1 MHQSNHS
8 KIYTADE
15 LIRYHNGLM
24 TEQEM
29 HKLEKAALE
38 DQFLSDALDGYKIE
52 NNSKENLL
60 KIETELNNYN
70 NSVRK
75 SFNIRKYYSSLS
87 IAASI
92 LAIAIAAYFILQ
104 PEDSHQIILAKNEQ
118 KVIEKK
124 ELMPEATIQSSD
136 NSTVTVD
143 KNSDETLITN
153 KNTAFKSSNKS
164 YYPSIDIKTPI
175 ALASTLEDSFKLASN
190 QTTVSASEFK
200 DNAKIFEINQDSA
213 MQNTIASADSKMSN
227 APAVQQKDLG
237 YNNKAEITI
246 LDEVVVTTVA
256 SKKSKKQISWA
267 ATKEREKIASDS
279 LQIIKPDAGRLSFL
293 NYVNANKRN
302 CVEKDGTAKKGKVI
316 LSFKLNKIGKPI
328 NIKVEKSLSES
339 CNKEAIRLLNSG
351 PKWEGKRNKK
361 TTVEIEF

>member
-75 SFNIRKYYSSLS
+75 SIDIRKYYSSFS

-104 PEDSHQIILAKNEQ
+104 PEDSHQIILAKNEK

-143 KNSDETLITN
+143 KNSNKPLITN

-164 YYPSIDIKTPI
+164 YYPSIEIKTPI
-175 ALASTLEDSFKLASN
+175 ALSSTLEDSFKLASN
-190 QTTVSASEFK
+190 QTTVSVSEFK

-227 APAVQQKDLG
+227 APALQQKGLG
-237 YNNKAEITI
+237 YNKAEATN
-246 LDEVVVTTVA
+246 LNEVVVTA
-256 SKKSKKQISWA
+256 SGSSKSKKQNSWA
-267 ATKEREKIASDS
+267 ATTEREKIASDS

-316 LSFKLNKIGKPI
+316 LSFKINKSGYPV
-328 NIKVEKSLSES
+328 NIKVQQSLSES

>member
-75 SFNIRKYYSSLS
+75 SFDIRKYYSSLS

-104 PEDSHQIILAKNEQ
+104 PEDSRQIIFAKNDQ

-143 KNSDETLITN
+143 KNSNEPLITN

-164 YYPSIDIKTPI
+164 YYPSIEIKTPI
-175 ALASTLEDSFKLASN
+175 ALSSTLEDSFKLASN
-190 QTTVSASEFK
+190 QTTVSVSEFK

-227 APAVQQKDLG
+227 APALQQKGLG
-237 YNNKAEITI
+237 YNKAEATN
-246 LDEVVVTTVA
+246 LNEVVVTA
-256 SKKSKKQISWA
+256 SGSSKSKKQNSWA
-267 ATKEREKIASDS
+267 ATTEREKIASDS

>member
-1 MHQSNHS
+1 MHKSNHS

-15 LIRYHNGLM
+15 LIRYHSGLM

-104 PEDSHQIILAKNEQ
+104 PEDSHQIILTKNEQ

-143 KNSDETLITN
+143 KNSNEPLITN

-164 YYPSIDIKTPI
+164 YYPSIEIKTPI
-175 ALASTLEDSFKLASN
+175 ALSSTLEDSFKLASN
-190 QTTVSASEFK
+190 QTTVSVSEFK

-227 APAVQQKDLG
+227 APAVQQKGLG
-237 YNNKAEITI
+237 YNKAEATN
-246 LDEVVVTTVA
+246 LDEVVVTA
-256 SKKSKKQISWA
+256 SGSSKSKKQISWA

>member
-60 KIETELNNYN
+60 KIGTELNNYN
-70 NSVRK
+70 NRVRK

-118 KVIEKK
+118 QVIEKK
-124 ELMPEATIQSSD
+124 ELKQEATIQSSD
-136 NSTVTVD
+136 NSAITVD
-143 KNSDETLITN
+143 KIPDETLITK
-153 KNTAFKSSNKS
+153 KNTSLKKSHKPN
-164 YYPSIDIKTPI
+164 YPSIEIKTPI
-175 ALASTLEDSFKLASN
+175 ALSSTLQDSFKLASN
-190 QTTVSASEFK
+190 QTTVSVSEFK
-200 DNAKIFEINQDSA
+200 DNAKIFEINKDSA
-213 MQNTIASADSKMSN
+213 MLNTIASADVKMSN
-227 APAVQQKDLG
+227 APTVQQKDLG
-237 YNNKAEITI
+237 YNKAEATN
-246 LDEVVVTTVA
+246 LNEVVVTAIGST
-256 SKKSKKQISWA
+256 KSKKQNSWA
-267 ATKEREKIASDS
+267 VTTERGKIASES
-279 LQIIKPDAGRLSFL
+279 LQIITPETGWSSFL
-293 NYVNANKRN
+293 NYVKENKINR
-302 CVEKDGTAKKGKVI
+302 VEKDGTTKKGKVI
-316 LSFKLNKIGKPI
+316 LSFKLNKIGTPV

-339 CNKEAIRLLNSG
+339 CNKEAIRLLNDG
-351 PKWEGKRNKK
+351 PKWKGKRNKK

>member
-75 SFNIRKYYSSLS
+75 SFDIRKYYSSLS

-92 LAIAIAAYFILQ
+92 LAIVIAAYFILQ

-143 KNSDETLITN
+143 KNSNEPLITN

-164 YYPSIDIKTPI
+164 YYPSIEIKTPI
-175 ALASTLEDSFKLASN
+175 ALSSTLEDSFKLASN
-190 QTTVSASEFK
+190 QTTVSVSEFK

-227 APAVQQKDLG
+227 APALQQKGLG
-237 YNNKAEITI
+237 YNKAEATN
-246 LDEVVVTTVA
+246 LNEVVVTA
-256 SKKSKKQISWA
+256 SGSSKSKKQNSWA
-267 ATKEREKIASDS
+267 ATTEREKIASDS

>member
-1 MHQSNHS
+1 MHKSNHS

-143 KNSDETLITN
+143 KNSDEPLIT
-153 KNTAFKSSNKS
+153 KKIAALKRTNKS
-164 YYPSIDIKTPI
+164 NYPSIEIKTPI
-175 ALASTLEDSFKLASN
+175 ALSSTLEDSFKLASN
-190 QTTVSASEFK
+190 QTTVSVSEFK

-227 APAVQQKDLG
+227 APAVQQKGLG
-237 YNNKAEITI
+237 YNKAEATN
-246 LDEVVVTTVA
+246 LNEVVVTA
-256 SKKSKKQISWA
+256 SGSSKSKKQNSWA
-267 ATKEREKIASDS
+267 ATTEREKIASES
-279 LQIIKPDAGRLSFL
+279 LQIIKPEAGRLSFL
-293 NYVNANKRN
+293 NYVNANKIN
-302 CVEKDGTAKKGKVI
+302 CVEKDGTIKKGKVI
-316 LSFKLNKIGKPI
+316 LSFKLNKIGTPV